1 MSEWTVKRFAFKVSA
16 HLHSRPHPMRHFFTR
31 ILYVHNSA
39 DIYGASRSLVRL
51 LRMLDRARF
60 EPLVLLPADG
70 PLAVLLREMGV
81 KVILFPAL
89 SVITR
94 EVFRS
99 WRLPFFALNI
109 PFSALHLWRILRRE
123 KIGLVHT
130 NTGVILSSGPA
141 AWLAGVP
148 HVWHIRDWFQ
158 EFRSFWRIHDA
169 WMRFFSDRIV
179 AVSEPIAGQFSD
191 RAKVCVVNNGFD
203 IEEFA
208 LKDAG
213 AGATFRE
220 KYALG
225 GGPVVGCVGRIKLQ
239 RKGQEVL
246 MRAAGLLKQRG
257 VRAKWLVVGAPYP
270 GNESHLDALHEIVR
284 EGGIGDD
291 VVFTG
296 ELADPRPAYAAMSV
310 FVLPSAQPE
319 PFGGVVMEAMCM
331 AVPVIATNIGGS
343 VEQVADGETGC
354 LVAPGDPA
362 ALAEKLEFLLR
373 DETVRARFG
382 AAGRRRIAERFTLPG
397 MVEKI
402 VRIYD
407 DCLGR
412 GPVRILYVNNSADI
426 YGASRCMVRLLE
438 RMDRTRFQGVVMLP
452 EHGPL
457 EPLLHRAGIE
467 VIFFPQLSVITRGVF
482 RTWKLI
488 PFLLRLPLSIF
499 ALWRILKKHRID
511 LVHTNTGVVL
521 SSGPAARLAGVPNV
535 WHVRDWFQEFSFFW
549 KAYSRYMH
557 VFSDRIVAV
566 SRPIAEQFPGS
577 FGVTVVHD
585 GFELEEFALADPD
598 AGAKFRAAYALGP
611 APVVGCV
618 GRIKLV
624 RKGQE
629 VLLRAAAL
637 LKTRGVRAKW
647 LIVGAPLPGNESHLD
662 ALHEIVREAGLG
674 EDVIFTGELPDPRP
688 AYAAMDIFVLPSAQP
703 EPFGGVVME
712 AMCVAL
718 PVIATNIGGS
728 IQQVVKGETGYLI
741 PPGDPAALAEKLE
754 LLLGDAPLRARLGEA
769 GRRRIAER
777 FTLNGMVEETV
788 RVYEECLTHA

>member
-1 MSEWTVKRFAFKVSA
+1 MSATPA
-16 HLHSRPHPMRHFFTR
+16 TR

-51 LRMLDRARF
+51 LRMLDRSCF
-60 EPLVLLPADG
+60 EPLVLLPSDG
-70 PLAVLLREMGV
+70 PLAALVRGMGV
-81 KVILFPAL
+81 KVILFPSL

-99 WRLPFFALNI
+99 WKLPFFALNI
-109 PFSALHLWRILRRE
+109 PFSALGLWRILRRE
-123 KIGLVHT
+123 RINLVHT

-141 AWLAGVP
+141 AWLAGAP
-148 HVWHIRDWFQ
+148 HIWHIRDWFQ
-158 EFRSFWRIHDA
+158 EFRSFWRLHEA
-169 WMRFFSDRIV
+169 WMRFFSDRII
-179 AVSEPIAGQFSD
+179 AVSEAIAGQFSD

-203 IEEFA
+203 VGEFE
-208 LKDAG
+208 LTDAG
-213 AGATFRE
+213 AGAAFRE
-220 KYALG
+220 KHALG
-225 GGPVVGCVGRIKLQ
+225 TGPVVGCVGRIKLQ

-246 MRAAGLLKQRG
+246 LRAACLLKQRG

-270 GNESHLDALHEIVR
+270 GNESHLETLHEIVR
-284 EGGIGDD
+284 EGGIAEDT
-291 VVFTG
+291 VFTG
-296 ELADPRPAYAAMSV
+296 ELSDPRPAYAAMSV

-331 AVPVIATNIGGS
+331 SVPVIATNIGGS
-343 VEQVADGETGC
+343 VEQVADGESGY
-354 LVAPGDPA
+354 LVPPADPA
-362 ALAEKLEFLLR
+362 ALAEKLELLLR
-373 DETVRARFG
+373 DEALRARFG
-382 AAGRRRIAERFTLPG
+382 AAGRRRIEERFTLPG

-407 DCLGR
+407 ESLGR

-426 YGASRCMVRLLE
+426 YGASRCMARLLE
-438 RMDRTRFQGVVMLP
+438 RMDRSRYQGVVMLP
-452 EHGPL
+452 EHGPI
-457 EPLLHRAGIE
+457 EPLLRRAGIE

-482 RTWKLI
+482 RSWRLL

-499 ALWRILKKHRID
+499 ALWRILKNRRID

-521 SSGPAARLAGVPNV
+521 SSGPAAWLAGVPNV

-549 KAYSRYMH
+549 TAYSRYMH

-566 SRPIAEQFPGS
+566 SRPIAGQFPAA

-585 GFELEEFALADPD
+585 GFELEEFALADPQ
-598 AGAKFRAAYALGP
+598 AGAKFRAEYALGDL
-611 APVVGCV
+611 PVIGCV

-637 LKTRGVRAKW
+637 LKARGVRAKY
-647 LIVGAPLPGNESHLD
+647 LIVGAPLGGNEGHLET
-662 ALHEIVREAGLG
+662 LHGIVREAGLG
-674 EDVIFTGELPDPRP
+674 EDVVFTGEIADPRP

-712 AMCVAL
+712 AMCMGL
-718 PVIATNIGGS
+718 PVVATNIGGS
-728 IQQVVKGETGYLI
+728 IQQVVDGETGYLI

-754 LLLGDAPLRARLGEA
+754 VLLRDKALCAKLGEA
-769 GRRRIAER
+769 GRRRIVEK